1 MDSLTQIVLGAAVG
15 EVVLGKKAGNRAI
28 LYGAIGGTIPDLDV
42 LANFFMDEMSALA
55 FHRSI
60 SHSFFFATLAPIALG
75 WLTWKLYD
83 SGLYR
88 RRGYKLFTMV
98 MWTVIFGLIA
108 FGLSFLPAMAGAD
121 PSKTMMIIG
130 LILTIL
136 LAIWLHRRYYR
147 QSLEDISVSWREWGW
162 LYFWA
167 IFTHPLLD
175 CCTAYGTQ
183 VFQPFSDYRVAFN
196 NISVVDP
203 IYTIPFLVCL
213 IITSRLTQGS
223 RYRRI
228 FNYLG
233 IGLSCTYLLLTFI
246 NKMNINKVMEASLA
260 AEGIEYHRYMTAP
273 TIFNNILWN
282 CLAEG
287 DTAYYQGMYS
297 ILDQTPKVQH
307 FNVIP
312 KNHEWLQGHEKD
324 KDIEILKWFT
334 NGYYNVI
341 RQKDGSLQF
350 NDLRF
355 GAISDRIEEAGDY
368 VFRFDLKEEK
378 GEWKAS
384 QNREQE
390 EPVSDAFKTLWERIK
405 GI

>member
-1 MDSLTQIVLGAAVG
+1 MDSLTQIILGAAVG
-15 EVVLGKKAGNRAI
+15 EVVLGKKAGNRAMF
-28 LYGAIGGTIPDLDV
+28 YGGVGGTIPDLDV
-42 LANFFMDEMSALA
+42 LSNFFMDEMSALA

-60 SHSFFFATLAPIALG
+60 SHSFFFAALAPIALG

-83 SGLYR
+83 SGLYQR
-88 RRGYKLFTMV
+88 QGYKLFAMLI
-98 MWTVIFGLIA
+98 WILLFGLIA
-108 FGLSFLPAMAGAD
+108 FGLSYLPVMAGAE
-121 PSKTMMIIG
+121 PSKTTMIAG
-130 LILTIL
+130 AVLTVV
-136 LAIWLHRRYYR
+136 LALWLYRRYFK
-147 QSLEDISVSWREWGW
+147 SPLDAVPVSWKEWGF

-203 IYTIPFLVCL
+203 IYTLPFLICL
-213 IITSRLTQGS
+213 IVASRLVKRS
-223 RYRRI
+223 RYRRF

-233 IGLSCTYLLLTFI
+233 LGLSGGYLLLTVL
-246 NKMNINKVMEASLA
+246 NKMNINKVMERSMQ
-260 AEGIEYHRYMTAP
+260 EQGIQYHRYMTAP

-297 ILDQTPKVQH
+297 IWDREPRIQH

-312 KNHEWLQGHEKD
+312 KNHNWLGEHAHD
-324 KDIEILKWFT
+324 KDVEILKWFS
-334 NGYYNVI
+334 NGYYNVV
-341 RQKDGSLQF
+341 QQEDGSFQI

-355 GAISDRIEEAGDY
+355 GALSDRIDKPSDY
-368 VFRFDLKEEK
+368 VFRFKIKEVD
-378 GEWKAS
+378 GQWKAS

-390 EPVSDAFKTLWERIK
+390 GSVGDAFKTLWERIK